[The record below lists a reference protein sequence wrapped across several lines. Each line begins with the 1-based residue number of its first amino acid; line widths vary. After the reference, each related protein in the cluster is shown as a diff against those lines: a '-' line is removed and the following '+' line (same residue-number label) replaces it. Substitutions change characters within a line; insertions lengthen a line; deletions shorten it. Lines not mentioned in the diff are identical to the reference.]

1 MKLSVIIS
9 TRNRAHAITACLDSI
24 EAAFANASPLDGEIV
39 VVDNGSQDSTAQIIK
54 AWAAA
59 NPHVPVQA
67 LSEPCPGKARALN
80 RAVRA
85 SRGELLAFT
94 DDDCRL
100 HRDHSNDLLRHAAG
114 DTGLVLRGGRIELG
128 DPTDLP
134 QTINTRPTP
143 MRWSRALNSARDE
156 AINGK
161 INGCNM
167 TMRRALLDRVGL
179 FDEDFGP
186 GSRVG
191 SGDDTEFMYRVYV
204 AGVAIDYVPD
214 MTVFHHH
221 GRKTRAD
228 GFKLWQ
234 RYSLGNGAH
243 IAKYLSKHPDLC
255 RPLYWDIKNA
265 FRELVTGSNTFLPD
279 CGFSHKHKV
288 AYTLRGAIRYF
299 FMRKSRQ
306 RGVRS
311 EQTWQ

>member
-1 MKLSVIIS
+1 M
-9 TRNRAHAITACLDSI
+9 
-24 EAAFANASPLDGEIV
+24 
-39 VVDNGSQDSTAQIIK
+39 VDNGSEDNTARIIK
-54 AWAAA
+54 EWPET
-59 NPHVPVQA
+59 NPRVPVQA
-67 LSEPCPGKARALN
+67 LSEPRPGKARALN

-100 HRDHSNDLLRHAAG
+100 HRDHISDSCATPTVTPGCIAG
-114 DTGLVLRGGRIELG
+114 RADQLG

-204 AGVAIDYVPD
+204 AGIAIDYVPD

-228 GFKLWQ
+228 GFKLWR

-243 IAKYLSKHPDLC
+243 IAKYLPKHPALC
-255 RPLYWDIKNA
+255 RPFYWDVKNA
-265 FRELVTGSNTFLPD
+265 FREKITGSNIFLPE

-288 AYTLRGAIRYF
+288 AYTVRGAVRYF

-306 RGVRS
+306 
-311 EQTWQ
+311 

>member
-1 MKLSVIIS
+1 M
-9 TRNRAHAITACLDSI
+9 
-24 EAAFANASPLDGEIV
+24 
-39 VVDNGSQDSTAQIIK
+39 
-54 AWAAA
+54 
-59 NPHVPVQA
+59 
-67 LSEPCPGKARALN
+67 
-80 RAVRA
+80 
-85 SRGELLAFT
+85 LAFT

-100 HRDHSNDLLRHAAG
+100 HRDHTNDLLRHADG
-114 DTGLVLRGGRIELG
+114 DTELVLRGGRIELG

-143 MRWSRALNSARDE
+143 MRWSRALNSARNE

-204 AGVAIDYVPD
+204 AGIAIDYVPD

-228 GFKLWQ
+228 GFKLWR

-255 RPLYWDIKNA
+255 RPFYWDIKNA
-265 FRELVTGSNTFLPD
+265 FRELSPAATRSCPIAASLISIKWLTLFEAPPD
-279 CGFSHKHKV
+279 ISSCASPDKETPNNVGV
-288 AYTLRGAIRYF
+288 AEGLVATA
-299 FMRKSRQ
+299 
-306 RGVRS
+306 
-311 EQTWQ
+311 